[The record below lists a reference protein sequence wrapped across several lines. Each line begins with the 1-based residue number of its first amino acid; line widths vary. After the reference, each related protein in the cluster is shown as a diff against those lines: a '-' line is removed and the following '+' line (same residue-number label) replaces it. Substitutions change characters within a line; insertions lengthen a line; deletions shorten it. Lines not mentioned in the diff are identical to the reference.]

1 MRDLVIPEGVTIIND
16 PDDIVVSVLPPS
28 KVEEPV
34 VAAGAVAAVVE
45 PELIGAKKPEE
56 EPAE

>member
-1 MRDLVIPEGVTIIND
+1 MVPDGVTITADLDN
-16 PDDIVVSVLPPS
+16 IVVSVLPPA

-34 VAAGAVAAVVE
+34 VEAVPGVVPAE